1 MDYVVLARKLRPQR
15 FQDLIGQETVA
26 RALRNAL
33 TTGRVAHA
41 FLFAGSR
48 GVGKT
53 SAARILTKALNCQN
67 PQEGEPCN
75 VCPLCVEIGAGAA
88 PDVYEID
95 AASNRGIDNIRE
107 LRENVKYA
115 PAKCAYKTYIIDEA
129 HMLTLEA
136 FNALLKTLEEPPP
149 HVEFILATTQP
160 HKIPDTIL
168 SRCQRYDFPRIPLAR
183 MVDYLS
189 GVTAQEGLTF
199 SRAALETIARN
210 SAGGMRDALTGIDQ
224 AVAFAG
230 NAPSDADVLG
240 LLGLMDNREVLNL
253 LAAVLD
259 RSLDQALDAFSLITA
274 RGHDPHILLEALVR
288 EVKDLALY
296 RTLGGGSAYFQ
307 DHLQD
312 SRQFYEARKGGGS
325 LDELQQLFQLFVQLE
340 SQLKDSAFSR
350 ACFEMALVQACRV
363 QPLVGVPELL
373 SRARELLRGVPEG
386 APRAGVRPAR
396 PAPVEP
402 PRPAPRAVRTP
413 AAEPLAA
420 PSNPTLR
427 APTPRAPTPPAR
439 PRGSSAA
446 PAGEPGDA
454 DDEGEP
460 QPAFAN
466 EAPLPKDLPRELP
479 ASLCEDPRWVALV
492 QQAGGSRMLAAKL
505 RGSEV
510 LTIGADTVEVLIQGT
525 PLGEEQW
532 AALQTAAQAAFGESF
547 RLVPAHGTTR
557 PPSDEH
563 TLAGRKQIREA
574 LEQEAQ
580 RQAALADPAVQHL
593 RRLFP
598 NSKVVRVE
606 LAAARPA
613 GSDDVQG

>member
-15 FQDLIGQETVA
+15 FQDLVGQETVA

-33 TTGRVAHA
+33 TTDRVAHA

-53 SAARILTKALNCQN
+53 SAARILTKALNCKN

-75 VCPLCVEIGAGAA
+75 QCPICTEINSGAA

-115 PAKCAYKTYIIDEA
+115 PAKCTYKTYIIDEV
-129 HMLTLEA
+129 HMLTTES

-149 HVEFILATTQP
+149 HVKFILATTQP

-168 SRCQRYDFPRIPLAR
+168 SRCQRYDFPRIPLGR
-183 MVDYLS
+183 MVDYLMD
-189 GVTAQEGLTF
+189 VTAQEGLTF
-199 SRAALETIARN
+199 SRAALETVARN
-210 SAGGMRDALTGIDQ
+210 SAGGMRDALTSIDQ
-224 AVAFAG
+224 AVSYAG
-230 NAPSDADVLG
+230 PAPSDAEVLG

-259 RSLDQALDAFSLITA
+259 KALDQALEAFSLIRA
-274 RGHDPHILLEALVR
+274 RGHDPHILLEVLLR

-296 RTLGGGSAYFQ
+296 HTLGGQSAYFQ
-307 DHLQD
+307 DHPQD
-312 SRQFYEARKGGGS
+312 SRQFYESRKAGTT
-325 LDELQQLFQLFVQLE
+325 LDELQQLFQLFLE
-340 SQLKDSAFSR
+340 LEHQLKDSAFSQ

-373 SRARELLRGVPEG
+373 NRARELLRG
-386 APRAGVRPAR
+386 APDNARSGPRPAR
-396 PAPVEP
+396 PAADPP
-402 PRPAPRAVRTP
+402 RAAPRPAR

-420 PSNPTLR
+420 PSAPTLR
-427 APTPRAPTPPAR
+427 TPPPRQPASPAR
-439 PRGSSAA
+439 PRGASAA
-446 PAGEPGDA
+446 PAGERSDGEEA
-454 DDEGEP
+454 DGEP
-460 QPAFAN
+460 APGQD
-466 EAPLPKDLPRELP
+466 APLPKELP
-479 ASLCEDPRWVALV
+479 VSLCEDPRWLSLV
-492 QQAGGSRMLAAKL
+492 QQVGGSRLLAAKM

-510 LTIGADTVEVLIQGT
+510 LAVGVDDVDVLVQGT
-525 PLGEEQW
+525 PLSEDELVGLLP
-532 AALQTAAQAAFGESF
+532 AVQAAFGPAF
-547 RLVPAHGTTR
+547 RLVPAHGTNR
-557 PPSDEH
+557 IPSDEH
-563 TLAGRKQIREA
+563 TLAGRAQLRKDMAERDKRE
-574 LEQEAQ
+574 
-580 RQAALADPAVQHL
+580 AALADPAVQNL

-598 NSKVVRVE
+598 NSKVVKVE
-606 LAAARPA
+606 LDAARPT